1 MLFDDDEIRRTS
13 SAAKLHWKANKQ
25 KNHKKKYQYNPFL
38 TSDFIVWVQFA
49 ETFTVAICLNAIP
62 QNPLGISIVPNYT
75 KA

>member
-1 MLFDDDEIRRTS
+1 MMMKFDEHRLQQNCIEKQT
-13 SAAKLHWKANKQ
+13 NK
-25 KNHKKKYQYNPFL
+25 KITKKKYQYNPFL